1 MTSALA
7 ELDNLKAE
15 LETARREVKQHE
27 AAAANAK
34 KARAA
39 EKAAGDKDRARVVEV
54 EETLK
59 GVFEA
64 RDKLQLER
72 KQMKE
77 ELKKLKLAHADLKSA
92 ARADREVLQ

>member
-1 MTSALA
+1 MTAALA
-7 ELDNLKAE
+7 ELEKLKAE
-15 LETARREVKQHE
+15 LKKAQQEVKRHE
-27 AAAANAK
+27 AGAADAE

-64 RDKLQLER
+64 HDKLPVEGR
-72 KQMKE
+72 MKE
-77 ELKKLKLAHADLKSA
+77 ELKKP
-92 ARADREVLQ
+92 